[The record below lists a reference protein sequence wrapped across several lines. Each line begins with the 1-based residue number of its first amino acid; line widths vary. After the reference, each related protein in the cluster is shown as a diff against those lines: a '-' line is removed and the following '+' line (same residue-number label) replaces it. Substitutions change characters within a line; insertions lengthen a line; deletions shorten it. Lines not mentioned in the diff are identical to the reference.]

1 MIYSPDPVINDV
13 ITQVISRSEQ
23 GMSKF
28 GKTMESAE
36 GDTLHWLNEA
46 VEEAL
51 DCAVYLVKMRRV
63 LLGKT
68 QKKPLPGVVAPCA
81 CASCMRKVYNRD

>member
-13 ITQVISRSEQ
+13 ITQVVARSEQ
-23 GMSKF
+23 GLKKF
-28 GKTMESAE
+28 GKPIEEAD
-36 GDTLHWLNEA
+36 GDALHWLNEA

-68 QKKPLPGVVAPCA
+68 QKKPLPGVVAPCT
-81 CASCMRKVYNRD
+81 CASCMRKAYKTE